1 MAKSKVCLREYVP
14 KNGIFEL
21 SANTKYEVLKELAS
35 KIDENGL
42 ASDKNSVEKI
52 YSKLIEREKLGSTG
66 IIKHIAIPHCKTD
79 DIVNDMVI
87 LVGYSKQGVDFK
99 SHDGKP
105 VHIVFAVFTRKDKV
119 TLHLAALA
127 AISRLISKHS
137 ISSQIEEFLSKDRLK
152 EIIESCEYEI

>member
-1 MAKSKVCLREYVP
+1 MGKNKVCLREYVP
-14 KNGIFEL
+14 EGGIFEL
-21 SANTKYEVLKELAS
+21 SANTKEEVLKEIAL
-35 KIDENGL
+35 KIEENGL
-42 ASDKNSVEKI
+42 TSNNDSVDKI
-52 YSKLIEREKLGSTG
+52 YSKLLEREKLGSTG

-79 DIVNDMVI
+79 EITNDMVI
-87 LVGYSKQGVDFK
+87 VVGYSKQGVDFK

-105 VHIVFAVFTRKDKV
+105 VHIVFAVFTRKDKI